1 MHWCLIRR
9 YSYFQHSKKKQK
21 NSKYISKKNT
31 IFVKFSSEFFTF
43 SNLFCFGVFGPEL
56 ANSTLKV
63 SSWCTIE
70 FVVIR

>member
-1 MHWCLIRR
+1 MHWCLTVDIHTFNIR
-9 YSYFQHSKKKQK
+9 KKNKKIQ
-21 NSKYISKKNT
+21 NIFPKKNT